1 MNHFFIGSCFC
12 QYVYWTFTMMALES
26 VCQFW
31 VLMTKVLLLLPVS
44 ELVLLLQWYNVTQQ
58 WHQIFSFSL
67 IIVDWTRLP
76 LSFAT
81 RAGRWD
87 YDRLYSQFY
96 KVYLEGCL
104 NMMTWLKIHKS
115 HKWIAMFRTKRTNT
129 LQCRCFSTAISQH
142 VLVYMAPNSKIF
154 RTEVRIESPISSQFT
169 TSQHWAHSS
178 RQNPSTKPSQILD
191 CVHTGSGVRTHIA
204 GWLMSADHSPLC
216 ASWAAS
222 NNIFPAALKIIHL
235 YKQNN
240 CKSIYITFD
249 PLDLS
254 NLLRNVNHT
263 FLGIFRQF

>member
-87 YDRLYSQFY
+87 CGSFLNSSKCTWRGVLI
-96 KVYLEGCL
+96 

-115 HKWIAMFRTKRTNT
+115 LKWIAMFRTKRTNT
-129 LQCRCFSTAISQH
+129 LRCRCFSTAISQH
-142 VLVYMAPNSKIF
+142 ILV
-154 RTEVRIESPISSQFT
+154 
-169 TSQHWAHSS
+169 
-178 RQNPSTKPSQILD
+178 
-191 CVHTGSGVRTHIA
+191 
-204 GWLMSADHSPLC
+204 
-216 ASWAAS
+216 
-222 NNIFPAALKIIHL
+222 
-235 YKQNN
+235 
-240 CKSIYITFD
+240 
-249 PLDLS
+249 
-254 NLLRNVNHT
+254 
-263 FLGIFRQF
+263 

>member
-1 MNHFFIGSCFC
+1 MNHFCIGSCFC

-44 ELVLLLQWYNVTQQ
+44 ELVLFLQWYNVTQQ

-87 YDRLYSQFY
+87 SDRFYSQFY

-104 NMMTWLKIHKS
+104 KMMTWLKINKS
-115 HKWIAMFRTKRTNT
+115 LEWIAMFRTKRTNT

-142 VLVYMAPNSKIF
+142 VLVYLCHQTLKYLELRWEWSRPSLVNSPPASIEPTARA
-154 RTEVRIESPISSQFT
+154 RTRVQS
-169 TSQHWAHSS
+169 
-178 RQNPSTKPSQILD
+178 L
-191 CVHTGSGVRTHIA
+191 
-204 GWLMSADHSPLC
+204 
-216 ASWAAS
+216 
-222 NNIFPAALKIIHL
+222 LK
-235 YKQNN
+235 Y
-240 CKSIYITFD
+240 
-249 PLDLS
+249 
-254 NLLRNVNHT
+254 
-263 FLGIFRQF
+263 